1 MRRRIEK
8 WMRRREKDREM
19 DEEKGDGGRGLD
31 EDKVQE

>member
-19 DEEKGDGGRGLD
+19 DEERRETAV
-31 EDKVQE
+31 ED